1 MFFSNNAG
9 HLVNCAILEDYLND
23 RISSLKQFNSK
34 GNTDQESNIP
44 SLAALSSAMRL
55 IKGYRLPPS

>member
-9 HLVNCAILEDYLND
+9 HLVKCAVLEDYLNN
-23 RISSLKQFNSK
+23 RVSSLKQFNSK

-44 SLAALSSAMRL
+44 SVAAFSSAMRL
-55 IKGYRLPPS
+55 IKGY